1 MHWTGFE
8 TWSCEA
14 GSKSGCSPRSPSWG
28 QESAKPTEL
37 KTCVN
42 GNTVQHW
49 TKTEINNSTSWL
61 QVHQGG
67 QHRLPPSCI
76 ASLACDCM
84 MAACPLHIQ
93 SYSYHTLCKK
103 GLHTH
108 TRRSEQCHE
117 IHMYKSRFQISN
129 QPQITSYTWH
139 DNDRSE
145 NTRRF
150 SAWPLAIHLR
160 WLQTGGNKRKQALN
174 NTRSQTEVCRYVDW
188 ASSIH
193 TTVRQMRLRWM
204 ETSEA
209 HSIPL
214 LSEFN
219 VSVHA

>member
-42 GNTVQHW
+42 GNTVRHW

-108 TRRSEQCHE
+108 TTKWAMSWNSHVQIKIPNFKSTTNHKLYMTWQWSKWKYKAVLGLAACHTPAL
-117 IHMYKSRFQISN
+117 IAN
-129 QPQITSYTWH
+129 W
-139 DNDRSE
+139 
-145 NTRRF
+145 
-150 SAWPLAIHLR
+150 
-160 WLQTGGNKRKQALN
+160 RK
-174 NTRSQTEVCRYVDW
+174 
-188 ASSIH
+188 
-193 TTVRQMRLRWM
+193 
-204 ETSEA
+204 
-209 HSIPL
+209 
-214 LSEFN
+214 
-219 VSVHA
+219 